1 MTFKELK
8 QKRFWKII
16 SNKYVLISMVF
27 VIWILFLDASAWLTS
42 HRELDQQIAEKEQNV
57 DFYKRGIQR
66 DQDRIKTLKDSAGIE
81 KFARERYLMKR
92 ENEEVFIIQ
101 HADSLKKESNE

>member
-8 QKRFWKII
+8 QTRFWKILT
-16 SNKYVLISMVF
+16 NKYVLISIIFLV
-27 VIWILFLDASAWLTS
+27 WILFLDASAWLTS

-57 DFYKRGIQR
+57 EFYKRGIAH
-66 DQDRIKTLKDSAGIE
+66 DQEKIRSLKDSAGIE

-101 HADSLKKESNE
+101 HADSLKKENDE